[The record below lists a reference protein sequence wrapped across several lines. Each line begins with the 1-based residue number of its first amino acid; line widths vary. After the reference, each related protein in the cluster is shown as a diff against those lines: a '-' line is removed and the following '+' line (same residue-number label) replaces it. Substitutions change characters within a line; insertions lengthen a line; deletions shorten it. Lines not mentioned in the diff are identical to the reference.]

1 MSPVRGPRLAS
12 AQAVA
17 STIHGQTGFLIITDR
32 NVSRNTN
39 VENLPVNG
47 QDGTGP
53 PREPTNQTAALNL
66 AKTDQVLC
74 GETENV
80 DVGLR
85 RSVVALNILDPARC
99 LFALDGKN
107 GAHGLSGL

>member
-32 NVSRNTN
+32 NVSRNTK

-53 PREPTNQTAALNL
+53 PREPTNQTGNI
-66 AKTDQVLC
+66 TVFINTQVSMKLC
-74 GETENV
+74 SNY
-80 DVGLR
+80 
-85 RSVVALNILDPARC
+85 
-99 LFALDGKN
+99 
-107 GAHGLSGL
+107 